1 MIAPMHGLLLE
12 VMVSPGDKVVKGQTL
27 AVLEAMKM
35 HYEILAEVDGTVEE
49 VSAVAGSQV
58 AVDDLLIEIKEKDD
72 S

>member
-1 MIAPMHGLLLE
+1 MHGLLLE

-35 HYEILAEVDGTVEE
+35 HYEILAEVDGTVVE

-58 AVDDLLIEIKEKDD
+58 AVDDVLIEIKEKDD

>member
-1 MIAPMHGLLLE
+1 MLQCMDSCLKLWLAL
-12 VMVSPGDKVVKGQTL
+12 VMNVVKGQTL

-58 AVDDLLIEIKEKDD
+58 AVDDVLIEIKEKDD

>member
-1 MIAPMHGLLLE
+1 LLQCMDSCLKLWLAL
-12 VMVSPGDKVVKGQTL
+12 VMNVVKGQTL

-58 AVDDLLIEIKEKDD
+58 AVDDVLIEIKEKDD